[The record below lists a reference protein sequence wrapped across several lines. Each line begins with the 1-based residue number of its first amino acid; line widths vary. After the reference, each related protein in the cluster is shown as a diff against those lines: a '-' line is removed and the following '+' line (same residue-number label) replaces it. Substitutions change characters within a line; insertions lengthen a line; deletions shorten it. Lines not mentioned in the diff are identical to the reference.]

1 MNERA
6 TGTGITGANS
16 QTLTQSPSVT
26 TTYYAQV
33 TNACGGPVNSAAV
46 TVTVSAA
53 CTPPSNA
60 VATATPASIQSGQT
74 ASLSVTASGT
84 GLTIQWFTGT
94 PPNGSAIPGA
104 TTASVPVSPT
114 TTTTYFARV
123 TGQCGTPSQ
132 INSNAVTVTVTAA
145 CTDPTIT
152 TQPASQ
158 TIVVDA
164 KATLTVAAGGT
175 APLHYQWFEGASGD
189 TSKPAGS
196 DSPTFTT
203 SALTKKT
210 QFWVQVRGNCTGD
223 KRANSNTA
231 TIDVKPPRGGR
242 PVKH

>member
-1 MNERA
+1 MMVWLA
-6 TGTGITGANS
+6 GWVVTVG
-16 QTLTQSPSVT
+16 SV
-26 TTYYAQV
+26 Q
-33 TNACGGPVNSAAV
+33 AAV
-46 TVTVSAA
+46 T
-53 CTPPSNA
+53 
-60 VATATPASIQSGQT
+60 
-74 ASLSVTASGT
+74 
-84 GLTIQWFTGT
+84 
-94 PPNGSAIPGA
+94 
-104 TTASVPVSPT
+104 
-114 TTTTYFARV
+114 
-123 TGQCGTPSQ
+123 
-132 INSNAVTVTVTAA
+132 VTVTVTAA
-145 CTDPTIT
+145 CTDPAIT

-189 TSKPAGS
+189 RSKPAGS

-223 KRANSNTA
+223 KRASSNTA